1 MGVRTRASV
10 RSASRKARRRANAS
24 LPPSERVG
32 FKQLGRRVGVLDP
45 EQVEAGLV
53 HPATADLYFDA
64 AERCMHTYSAITNHA
79 VHVLGGVS
87 LSEEERQ
94 ILTLGDNFV
103 PTPTDC
109 DLGPIVK
116 SALEQFTR
124 RCRLADYFTL
134 YAYGACTC
142 CPDVPH
148 QHRDPL
154 HPLSWAPRPSNS
166 SWEPPQHSLAV
177 ELAYKSFGGWLEQ
190 QLEVAANPTSDP
202 GDRTTNVPSSFRKLV
217 SELRSRGVIA
227 RPADKNLG
235 TCVLPLSWYRQML
248 WTHLSDVSTYVPVAG
263 DPEEL
268 LRDWCARVKVSLTSL
283 LGMSPAQ
290 VDVLLK
296 DCRLPR
302 FYCIYK
308 LHKATQAKPYASR
321 PITGACS
328 SPTRVISDVLVQLLS
343 PLTSGDGWTLK
354 SSYEFVRHIESNT
367 IQIPGSAYLLACDV
381 ESLYPNMDCERTIEW
396 TIDRFKLYHR
406 ITADCEAVA
415 TLRQLLN
422 MVLYDNLFEAPGASD
437 DVDGGV
443 FRQVSGIPMGV
454 SVAVILANIYCGR
467 ALRPVF
473 DAFHREGLGKVIYR
487 RGYIDD
493 VFGIVD
499 CTAANLG
506 VLCSRLNSACPG
518 IKLTVD
524 ASLHQVTFLD
534 VTVFKGM
541 RWACSG
547 CFLLDT
553 KVYVKPLNAHLYIPY
568 SSFHPRSALTGFIS
582 GEARRY
588 ICLCSNPFDAL
599 EQSRLF
605 VQHLQAR
612 GYPLS
617 VIIPQ
622 LCKVQYN
629 RRLEYLKLE
638 PGPDSGSGS
647 VPVLGQRRLVPFILP
662 YTPATQSWSVQS
674 ALVSHFGTL
683 TPHLRP
689 MVVWKNW
696 KNMQQT
702 LGIHWPRSRP
712 QHPPVAT

>member
-1 MGVRTRASV
+1 M
-10 RSASRKARRRANAS
+10 
-24 LPPSERVG
+24 
-32 FKQLGRRVGVLDP
+32 
-45 EQVEAGLV
+45 
-53 HPATADLYFDA
+53 
-64 AERCMHTYSAITNHA
+64 
-79 VHVLGGVS
+79 
-87 LSEEERQ
+87 
-94 ILTLGDNFV
+94 
-103 PTPTDC
+103 
-109 DLGPIVK
+109 
-116 SALEQFTR
+116 
-124 RCRLADYFTL
+124 
-134 YAYGACTC
+134 
-142 CPDVPH
+142 
-148 QHRDPL
+148 
-154 HPLSWAPRPSNS
+154 
-166 SWEPPQHSLAV
+166 
-177 ELAYKSFGGWLEQ
+177 
-190 QLEVAANPTSDP
+190 
-202 GDRTTNVPSSFRKLV
+202 
-217 SELRSRGVIA
+217 
-227 RPADKNLG
+227 
-235 TCVLPLSWYRQML
+235 
-248 WTHLSDVSTYVPVAG
+248 
-263 DPEEL
+263 
-268 LRDWCARVKVSLTSL
+268 
-283 LGMSPAQ
+283 
-290 VDVLLK
+290 
-296 DCRLPR
+296 
-302 FYCIYK
+302 
-308 LHKATQAKPYASR
+308 
-321 PITGACS
+321 
-328 SPTRVISDVLVQLLS
+328 
-343 PLTSGDGWTLK
+343 
-354 SSYEFVRHIESNT
+354 
-367 IQIPGSAYLLACDV
+367 
-381 ESLYPNMDCERTIEW
+381 
-396 TIDRFKLYHR
+396 
-406 ITADCEAVA
+406 
-415 TLRQLLN
+415 
-422 MVLYDNLFEAPGASD
+422 
-437 DVDGGV
+437 
-443 FRQVSGIPMGV
+443 
-454 SVAVILANIYCGR
+454 
-467 ALRPVF
+467 F

-647 VPVLGQRRLVPFILP
+647 MPVLGQRRLVPFILP